1 MEYWL
6 NLQLISCKN
15 NSFNPIINLI
25 HVKLLEYEMN
35 QNTEKTVKETQE
47 ISPSAS
53 IDWKKI
59 AYYMQLSRAMDDI
72 EEQELVPAKLVFNQ
86 FSARGHDLAQILLG
100 SMLTHQH
107 DGATGYYRSRPF
119 VLSLGLDIEDAVASP
134 MAKSGGYSDGR
145 DIGVVCNYPNIERK
159 GAMLFPMCG
168 GVGAQYTPISGWA
181 QSIIYNRD
189 ELKDEKYRGA
199 IGLSMGGDSSMS
211 TSGFWSALNI
221 STTNNLPHLFYIEDN
236 GYGISVPQ
244 TLQTP
249 GGDQVANLASYKN
262 LKIIDG
268 DGTNPKEAS
277 KLILEAVEYT
287 RAGRGTCLLRLKVPR
302 LCGHTFQDTQTY
314 KPEAMVKTEQANDP
328 LPKLKKYL
336 FEEKI
341 LDENAWQKLKIE
353 AYADVKN
360 AVEKAKLRPEPDC
373 KKLTKYVFSEK
384 DKYDNPE
391 IQLRGG
397 LHADD
402 YQFPKVS
409 ESASPSGPRLNMLT
423 AIRNVLDYELSINPK
438 VLVFGEDVGPKGGV
452 HAATLGLNEKYGEH
466 RVFDTSLSEEGI
478 IGRSVGM
485 ALSGLMPVPEIQFRK
500 YAEPAA
506 EQLSDTGIM
515 RWRTNNQFAAPM
527 VVRIPGGF
535 AGRGDP
541 WHSMCDEVEWA
552 HKIGWQVVM
561 PSNAEDAV
569 GLLRFA
575 LRDNNPT
582 IFFEHRSLLDGR
594 WARRPYPGNDYVIP
608 FGKGKT
614 LTKGHKLTVVTWGAM
629 VERCESAALDIVNGI
644 EVIDLRTIQPWD
656 KALVLESVKK
666 TGRCLIVHEDNL
678 TAGFGA
684 EISATLA
691 KEAFFD
697 LDAPIER
704 LTMPDTPNPHN
715 IHLMNAAVP
724 TEAKIKQAMLDQ
736 IAI

>member
-1 MEYWL
+1 MNTHSDVATSAQATDAAKLTELAAFDW
-6 NLQLISCKN
+6 NRISY
-15 NSFNPIINLI
+15 
-25 HVKLLEYEMN
+25 LLF
-35 QNTEKTVKETQE
+35 
-47 ISPSAS
+47 
-53 IDWKKI
+53 
-59 AYYMQLSRAMDDI
+59 LSRAMDDI

-100 SMLTHQH
+100 SLLTHPH

-145 DIGVVCNYPNIERK
+145 DIGVVCNYPNVERK

-168 GVGAQYTPISGWA
+168 GVGAQYSPIAGWA
-181 QSIIYNRD
+181 QSIVYHRD
-189 ELKDEKYRGA
+189 ELKDETYRGA
-199 IGLSMGGDSSMS
+199 LGLSMGGDSSMS
-211 TSGFWSALNI
+211 TSGFWASLNI

-244 TLQTP
+244 EVQTP
-249 GGDQVANLASYKN
+249 GGDQVANLSAYKN

-268 DGTNPKEAS
+268 DGTDPVETP
-277 KLILEAVEYT
+277 KLIKQAVDYV
-287 RAGRGTCLLRLKVPR
+287 RSGAGACLLRLRVPR

-314 KPEAMVKTEQANDP
+314 KPAQMIESEQKNDP
-328 LPKLKKYL
+328 LPKLRDHL
-336 FEEKI
+336 ISTGVMSAQQWQGIEK
-341 LDENAWQKLKIE
+341 Q
-353 AYADVKN
+353 AYADIKA
-360 AVEKAKLRPEPDC
+360 AVVRAKARPEPDTA
-373 KKLTKYVFSEK
+373 KVRRYVYAEK
-384 DKYDNPE
+384 DQHGNADV
-391 IQLRGG
+391 QLRGG
-397 LHADD
+397 LHADNH
-402 YQFPKVS
+402 QFPAMS
-409 ESASPSGPRLNMLT
+409 ETPNPQGSRLNMQT
-423 AIRNVLDYELSINPK
+423 AIRKVLDNELETNPK

-452 HAATLGLNEKYGEH
+452 HGATLGLNEKFGDH

-506 EQLSDTGIM
+506 EQIVDTGIM

-527 VVRIPGGF
+527 VIRIPGGF

-541 WHSMCDEVEWA
+541 WHSMSDEVEWA
-552 HKIGWQVVM
+552 HKTGWQIVM
-561 PSNAEDAV
+561 PSNAEDAA
-569 GLLRFA
+569 GLLRYA

-582 IFFEHRSLLDGR
+582 IFFEHRSLLDNR
-594 WARRPYPGNDYVIP
+594 WARRPYPGDEYIIP
-608 FGKGKT
+608 FGKGNKIT
-614 LTKGHKLTVVTWGAM
+614 QGDKITVVTWGAM
-629 VERCESAALDIVNGI
+629 VERCEIAANKLEGV

-656 KALVLESVKK
+656 KELILESVKK
-666 TGRCLIVHEDNL
+666 TGRCLIVHEDNQ

-684 EISATLA
+684 EISAVLA

-715 IHLMNAAVP
+715 IHLLNAAVP
-724 TEAKIKQAMLDQ
+724 TVERIEAAMIDL
-736 IAI
+736 IEI

>member
-1 MEYWL
+1 ML
-6 NLQLISCKN
+6 
-15 NSFNPIINLI
+15 
-25 HVKLLEYEMN
+25 
-35 QNTEKTVKETQE
+35 
-47 ISPSAS
+47 
-53 IDWKKI
+53 
-59 AYYMQLSRAMDDI
+59 LSRAMDDI
-72 EEQELVPAKLVFNQ
+72 EEQQLVPAKLVFNQ

-100 SMLTHQH
+100 SMLTHPH

-145 DIGVVCNYPNIERK
+145 DIGVVCNYPNVERK

-181 QSIIYNRD
+181 QSIVYNQK
-189 ELKDEKYRGA
+189 ELKDESYQGA
-199 IGLSMGGDSSMS
+199 IGVSMGGDSSMS
-211 TSGFWSALNI
+211 TNGFWSALNI

-244 TLQTP
+244 SVQTP
-249 GGDQVANLASYKN
+249 GGDQVANLAAYKN

-268 DGTNPKEAS
+268 DGTDPEEAS
-277 KLILEAVEYT
+277 KLISQAVKHV
-287 RAGRGTCLLRLKVPR
+287 RSGAGTCLLRLKVPR
-302 LCGHTFQDTQTY
+302 LCGHTFQDTQAY
-314 KPEAMVKTEQANDP
+314 KPEAMILEEKANDP
-328 LPKLKKYL
+328 LPKLQSYL
-336 FEEKI
+336 KVNEI
-341 LDENAWQKLKIE
+341 LDDQGWKKLSQQ
-353 AYADVKN
+353 AYDDVYA
-360 AVEKAKLRPEPDC
+360 AVEKAKLRPEPDTS
-373 KKLTKYVFSEK
+373 KLTRYVYSEK
-384 DKYDNPE
+384 DSNGKAE
-391 IQLRGG
+391 VQLRGG
-397 LHADD
+397 LYADGFE
-402 YQFPKVS
+402 FPNAS
-409 ESASPSGPRLNMLT
+409 ESPQPKGSRLNMLT
-423 AIRNVLDYELSINPK
+423 AIRNLLDHEMTINPK
-438 VLVFGEDVGPKGGV
+438 ILVFGEDVGPKGGV
-452 HAATLGLNEKYGEH
+452 HAATLGLNQKYGEH

-478 IGRSVGM
+478 MGRSVGM
-485 ALSGLMPVPEIQFRK
+485 ALAGLMPVPEIQFRK

-506 EQLSDTGIM
+506 EQITDIGIM

-552 HKIGWQVVM
+552 HKTGWQVVM

-569 GLLRFA
+569 GLLRYA

-594 WARRPYPGNDYVIP
+594 WSRRPYPGDNYVIP
-608 FGKGKT
+608 FGQGKV
-614 LTKGHKLTVVTWGAM
+614 LTEGDKLTVVCWGAM
-629 VERCESAALDIVNGI
+629 VERCESAALEVANGV

-656 KALVLESVKK
+656 KEGVLESVKK
-666 TGRCLIVHEDNL
+666 TGRCLIVHEDNM

-684 EISATLA
+684 EIAAILA

-704 LTMPDTPNPHN
+704 VTMPDVPNPHN

-724 TEAKIKQAMLDQ
+724 SQEKIKQAMIEL
-736 IAI
+736 IEV

>member
-1 MEYWL
+1 MSETSVNRAQAEVHAAFDWHKVVL
-6 NLQLISCKN
+6 CLLQ
-15 NSFNPIINLI
+15 
-25 HVKLLEYEMN
+25 
-35 QNTEKTVKETQE
+35 
-47 ISPSAS
+47 
-53 IDWKKI
+53 
-59 AYYMQLSRAMDDI
+59 SRAMDDI

-86 FSARGHDLAQILLG
+86 FSARGHDMAQILLG
-100 SMLTHQH
+100 SLLTHPH
-107 DGATGYYRSRPF
+107 DAATGYYRSRPF

-145 DIGVVCNYPNIERK
+145 DIGVVCNYPNVKRK

-168 GVGAQYTPISGWA
+168 GVGAQYTPIAGWA
-181 QSIIYNRD
+181 QSIVYHRD
-189 ELKDEKYRGA
+189 QLKDESWRGA
-199 IGLSMGGDSSMS
+199 IGVSMGGDASMS
-211 TSGFWSALNI
+211 TNGFWSALNI
-221 STTNNLPHLFYIEDN
+221 STTNNLPHLFFIEDN

-244 TLQTP
+244 SVQTP
-249 GGDQVANLASYKN
+249 GGDQVANLAAYKN
-262 LKIIDG
+262 LKIVDG
-268 DGTNPKEAS
+268 DGTDPAVTPALIKEA
-277 KLILEAVEYT
+277 VDYV
-287 RAGRGTCLLRLKVPR
+287 RAGLGACLIRLKVPR

-314 KPEAMVKTEQANDP
+314 KPKELLEKEKGMDP
-328 LPKLKKYL
+328 LPKLKRYL
-336 FEEKI
+336 
-341 LDENAWQKLKIE
+341 LENGLMSTGEWSELEQQAIE
-353 AYADVKN
+353 SVRE
-360 AVEKAKLRPEPDC
+360 AVERAKQRPEPDV
-373 KKLTKYVFSEK
+373 KKLTRYVYAEK
-384 DKYDNPE
+384 DAYGNPE

-402 YQFPKVS
+402 HQFP
-409 ESASPSGPRLNMLT
+409 PSSDEPKPQGPRINMVS
-423 AIRNVLDYELSINPK
+423 AIRQTLDSELASNPK

-452 HAATLGLNEKYGEH
+452 HAATLGLHEKYGNL

-506 EQLSDTGIM
+506 EQITDTGIM
-515 RWRTNNQFAAPM
+515 RWRTANQFAAPM

-552 HKIGWQVVM
+552 HKTGWQIAF

-569 GLLRFA
+569 GLLRYA

-582 IFFEHRSLLDGR
+582 MFFEHRALYDSR
-594 WARRPYPGNDYVIP
+594 WARRPYPGDEYVLP
-608 FGKGKT
+608 FGRAKLIT
-614 LTKGHKLTVVTWGAM
+614 RGHKLTVVCWGAM
-629 VERCESAALDIVNGI
+629 VERCEAAAIELANGV

-656 KALVLESVKK
+656 KAAVLESVKK

-684 EISATLA
+684 EIAAILA

-704 LTMPDTPNPHN
+704 LTMPDIPNPHN
-715 IHLMNAAVP
+715 IHLLNAAVP
-724 TEAKIKQAMLDQ
+724 SKERIQQAMQALL
-736 IAI
+736 AV

>member
-1 MEYWL
+1 M
-6 NLQLISCKN
+6 S
-15 NSFNPIINLI
+15 
-25 HVKLLEYEMN
+25 
-35 QNTEKTVKETQE
+35 NT
-47 ISPSAS
+47 PSDQFTF
-53 IDWKKI
+53 DWKKV
-59 AYYMQLSRAMDDI
+59 AYYMLLSRAMDDI
-72 EEQELVPAKLVFNQ
+72 EEQQLVPTKLVFNQ

-100 SMLTHQH
+100 SMLTHPH

-145 DIGVVCNYPNIERK
+145 DIGVVCNYPNVERK

-168 GVGAQYTPISGWA
+168 GVGAQYTPISGWT
-181 QSIIYNRD
+181 QSIVYNRD
-189 ELKDEKYRGA
+189 ELKDEAYRGA
-199 IGLSMGGDSSMS
+199 VGVSMGGDSSMS
-211 TSGFWSALNI
+211 TNGFWSALNI

-244 TLQTP
+244 AVQTP
-249 GGDQVANLASYKN
+249 GGDQVANLAAYKN
-262 LKIIDG
+262 LEIIDG
-268 DGTNPKEAS
+268 DGTDPEIAS
-277 KLILEAVEYT
+277 KLISQAVEHV
-287 RAGRGTCLLRLKVPR
+287 RSGVGTCLLRLKVPR

-314 KPEAMVKTEQANDP
+314 KPEAMIEEEKANDP
-328 LPKLKKYL
+328 LPKLQSYL
-336 FEEKI
+336 QKNKI
-341 LDENAWQKLKIE
+341 LSESQWLQLAQE
-353 AYADVKN
+353 AYDDVSN
-360 AVEKAKLRPEPDC
+360 AVEKAKLRPEPDTN
-373 KKLTKYVFSEK
+373 KLTRYVYSEK
-384 DKYDNPE
+384 DKSGNTQV
-391 IQLRGG
+391 QLRGG
-397 LHADD
+397 LYADD
-402 YQFPKVS
+402 FQFPTPNEIPVPKGS
-409 ESASPSGPRLNMLT
+409 RLNMLT
-423 AIRNVLDYELSINPK
+423 AIRNVLDHEMSINPK

-452 HAATLGLNEKYGEH
+452 HAATLGLNQKYGDN

-478 IGRSVGM
+478 MGRSVGM
-485 ALSGLMPVPEIQFRK
+485 ALAGLMPVPEIQFRK

-506 EQLSDTGIM
+506 EQISDIGIM

-552 HKIGWQVVM
+552 HKTGWQVVM

-594 WARRPYPGNDYVIP
+594 WSRRPYPGDDFVIP
-608 FGKGKT
+608 FGKGKM
-614 LTKGHKLTVVTWGAM
+614 LTDGDKLTVVCWGAM
-629 VERCESAALDIVNGI
+629 VERCESAALEIANGV

-656 KALVLESVKK
+656 KDLVLKSVKK

-684 EISATLA
+684 EIAAVLA
-691 KEAFFD
+691 KESFFD

-704 LTMPDTPNPHN
+704 VTMPDVPNPHN

-724 TEAKIKQAMLDQ
+724 TEEKIKQAIIDL
-736 IAI
+736 IEI

>member
-1 MEYWL
+1 MSSNSAL
-6 NLQLISCKN
+6 NTL
-15 NSFNPIINLI
+15 
-25 HVKLLEYEMN
+25 Y
-35 QNTEKTVKETQE
+35 
-47 ISPSAS
+47 
-53 IDWKKI
+53 DWKQI
-59 AYYMQLSRAMDDI
+59 AYYMLLSRAMDDI

-100 SMLTHQH
+100 SLLNHPH

-145 DIGVVCNYPNIERK
+145 DIGVVCNYPNVERK
-159 GAMLFPMCG
+159 GAMLLPMCG

-181 QSIIYNRD
+181 QSILYNRD
-189 ELKDEKYRGA
+189 QLKDENYRGA
-199 IGLSMGGDSSMS
+199 IGVSMGGDSSMS

-244 TLQTP
+244 EVQTP
-249 GGDQVANLASYKN
+249 GGDQVANLAAYKN
-262 LKIIDG
+262 LKIVDG
-268 DGTNPKEAS
+268 DGTDPEEAS
-277 KLILEAVEYT
+277 ALIKQAIDYV
-287 RAGRGTCLLRLKVPR
+287 RAGLGTCLLRLKVPR

-314 KPEAMVKTEQANDP
+314 KPETMLVEEKANDP
-328 LPKLKKYL
+328 LPKLRAYL
-336 FEEKI
+336 KNQDI
-341 LDENAWQKLKIE
+341 LDDAGWQNLKTQ
-353 AYADVKN
+353 AYDDVNK
-360 AVEKAKLRPEPDC
+360 AVEKAKQRPEPDVN
-373 KKLTKYVFSEK
+373 KLTRYVFAEK
-384 DKYDNPE
+384 DKYNNPE
-391 IQLRGG
+391 VQLRGG

-402 YQFPKVS
+402 FQFPKVD
-409 ESASPSGPRLNMLT
+409 EQARPNGPRLNMLT
-423 AIRNVLDYELSINPK
+423 AIRNVLDHELSVNPK

-452 HAATLGLNEKYGEH
+452 HAATLGLNEKHGDL

-506 EQLSDTGIM
+506 EQITDTGIM

-527 VVRIPGGF
+527 VIRIPGGF

-552 HKIGWQVVM
+552 HKTGWQVVM

-569 GLLRFA
+569 GLLRYA

-594 WARRPYPGNDYVIP
+594 WSRRPYPGNDYVIP
-608 FGKGKT
+608 FGKGRV

-629 VERCESAALDIVNGI
+629 VERCESAALEIANGV

-656 KALVLESVKK
+656 KDLVLASVKK
-666 TGRCLIVHEDNL
+666 TGRCLIVHEDNM

-684 EISATLA
+684 EIAAVLA

-704 LTMPDTPNPHN
+704 VTMPDTPNPHN

-724 TEAKIKQAMLDQ
+724 TEAKIKQAMLEQ
-736 IAI
+736 IEI

>member
-1 MEYWL
+1 M
-6 NLQLISCKN
+6 NNAPVVDIPLQ
-15 NSFNPIINLI
+15 
-25 HVKLLEYEMN
+25 
-35 QNTEKTVKETQE
+35 
-47 ISPSAS
+47 SPHSEPAS
-53 IDWKKI
+53 VALADFDWKKI
-59 AYYMQLSRAMDDI
+59 AYFMLLSRAMDNI
-72 EEQELVPAKLVFNQ
+72 EEQQLVPAKLVFNQ
-86 FSARGHDLAQILLG
+86 FSARGHDMAQILLG
-100 SMLTHQH
+100 SMLNHPH

-119 VLSLGLDIEDAVASP
+119 VLSLGLDIEDAVAAP

-145 DIGVVCNYPNIERK
+145 DIGVVCNYPNVERT
-159 GAMLFPMCG
+159 GAMLLPMCG

-189 ELKDEKYRGA
+189 QLKDESYKGA

-244 TLQTP
+244 EVQTP

-268 DGTNPKEAS
+268 DGTDPITTSALIKEA
-277 KLILEAVEYT
+277 VDYV
-287 RAGRGTCLLRLKVPR
+287 RAGLGTCLLRLKVPR

-314 KPEAMVKTEQANDP
+314 KPDTMLEQEQANDP
-328 LPKLKKYL
+328 LPKLQGFLKDTDIINQSDWLLLETKA
-336 FEEKI
+336 FE
-341 LDENAWQKLKIE
+341 
-353 AYADVKN
+353 DVRL
-360 AVEKAKLRPEPDC
+360 AVEKAKQRPEPDATRI
-373 KKLTKYVFSEK
+373 TKYVFSEK
-384 DKYDNPE
+384 DKFDNPE

-397 LHADD
+397 LCADD
-402 YQFPKVS
+402 YQFPTPNEV
-409 ESASPSGPRLNMLT
+409 ATPAGPRLNMLT

-452 HAATLGLNEKYGEH
+452 HAATLGLNERYGDH

-552 HKIGWQVVM
+552 HKIGWQVAM

-582 IFFEHRSLLDGR
+582 IFFEHRFLLDNR
-594 WARRPYPGNDYVIP
+594 WARRPYPGDDYVIP
-608 FGKGKT
+608 FGKGNL
-614 LTKGHKLTVVTWGAM
+614 LTAGHKLTVVTWGAM
-629 VERCESAALDIVNGI
+629 VERCESAALDIANGV

-656 KALVLESVKK
+656 KELVLESVKK
-666 TGRCLIVHEDNL
+666 TGRCLIVHEDNM

-684 EISATLA
+684 EIAAVLA

-704 LTMPDTPNPHN
+704 VTMPDTPNPHN

-724 TEAKIKQAMLDQ
+724 TEQRIKSAMQTILE
-736 IAI
+736 I

>member
-1 MEYWL
+1 MSSRS
-6 NLQLISCKN
+6 LQD
-15 NSFNPIINLI
+15 I
-25 HVKLLEYEMN
+25 HLKLDF
-35 QNTEKTVKETQE
+35 
-47 ISPSAS
+47 
-53 IDWKKI
+53 DWNKV
-59 AYYMQLSRAMDDI
+59 AYYMFLSRAMDDI

-100 SMLTHQH
+100 SLLTHPH

-119 VLSLGLDIEDAVASP
+119 VLSLGLDIEDAVAAP

-145 DIGVVCNYPNIERK
+145 DIGVVCNYPNVERN
-159 GAMLFPMCG
+159 GAMLLPMCG
-168 GVGAQYTPISGWA
+168 GVGAQYTPISGWS
-181 QSIIYNRD
+181 QSIVYNRD
-189 ELKDEKYRGA
+189 QLKDGRYKGA
-199 IGLSMGGDSSMS
+199 IGVSMGGDSSMS
-211 TSGFWSALNI
+211 TNGFWSALNI
-221 STTNNLPHLFYIEDN
+221 STTNNLPHLFFIEDN

-244 TLQTP
+244 EVQTP
-249 GGDQVANLASYKN
+249 GGDQVANLAAYKN

-268 DGTNPKEAS
+268 DGTEPTEAS
-277 KLILEAVEYT
+277 TLIKQAVEYV
-287 RAGRGTCLLRLKVPR
+287 RSGKGTCLLRLKVPR

-314 KPEAMVKTEQANDP
+314 KPELMVKQEKANDP
-328 LPKLKKYL
+328 LPKLKTYMKKHEL
-336 FEEKI
+336 
-341 LDENAWQKLKIE
+341 LDEAGWKSLKLKAFE
-353 AYADVKN
+353 DVSQ
-360 AVEKAKLRPEPDC
+360 AVERAKNRPEPSAAN
-373 KKLTKYVFSEK
+373 LTRYVYAENDQFG
-384 DKYDNPE
+384 NPE

-397 LHADD
+397 LHSDD
-402 YQFPKVS
+402 YPFPKT
-409 ESASPSGPRLNMLT
+409 ELTASPAGPRLNMLT
-423 AIRNVLDYELSINPK
+423 AIRNVLDHELSINPK

-452 HAATLGLNEKYGEH
+452 HAATLGLYEKHGDL

-506 EQLSDTGIM
+506 EQISDTGIM

-552 HKIGWQVVM
+552 HKVGWQVVM

-569 GLLRFA
+569 GLLRYA

-594 WARRPYPGNDYVIP
+594 WSRRPYPGDDYVIP
-608 FGKGKT
+608 FGVGKI
-614 LTKGHKLTVVTWGAM
+614 LTQGNNLTVVTWGAM
-629 VERCESAALDIVNGI
+629 VERCESAAIELSREI
-644 EVIDLRTIQPWD
+644 EVIDLRSIQPWD
-656 KALVLESVKK
+656 KALVLESVRK
-666 TGRCLIVHEDNL
+666 TGRCLIVHEDNM

-684 EISATLA
+684 EIAAVLA

-704 LTMPDTPNPHN
+704 VTMPDTPNPHN
-715 IHLMNAAVP
+715 IHLMNSAVP
-724 TEAKIKQAMLDQ
+724 TKEKIMQAMTDQ
-736 IAI
+736 LAI

>member
-1 MEYWL
+1 ML
-6 NLQLISCKN
+6 
-15 NSFNPIINLI
+15 
-25 HVKLLEYEMN
+25 
-35 QNTEKTVKETQE
+35 
-47 ISPSAS
+47 
-53 IDWKKI
+53 
-59 AYYMQLSRAMDDI
+59 LSRAMDDT
-72 EEQELVPAKLVFNQ
+72 EEQKLVPAKLVFNQ

-100 SMLTHQH
+100 SLLAHPH

-119 VLSLGLDIEDAVASP
+119 VLSLGLDIEDAVASS

-145 DIGVVCNYPNIERK
+145 DIGAVCNYPNPERK
-159 GAMLFPMCG
+159 GAMLLPMCG

-189 ELKDEKYRGA
+189 QLKDESYRGA
-199 IGLSMGGDSSMS
+199 IGVSMGGDSSMS
-211 TSGFWSALNI
+211 TNGFWSALNI

-244 TLQTP
+244 EVQTP
-249 GGDQVANLASYKN
+249 GGDQVANLGAYKN

-268 DGTNPKEAS
+268 DGTDPTEAS
-277 KLILEAVEYT
+277 ELIQQAVEYV
-287 RAGRGTCLLRLKVPR
+287 RAGLGTCLLRLKVPR

-314 KPEAMVKTEQANDP
+314 KPEEMVAEEKANDP
-328 LPKLKKYL
+328 LPKLKIYL
-336 FEEKI
+336 KQKNI
-341 LDENAWQKLKIE
+341 LDDGAWQTLKTK
-353 AYADVKN
+353 AYDDVSL
-360 AVEKAKLRPEPDC
+360 AVEKAKQRPEPNIS
-373 KKLTKYVFSEK
+373 KLTRYVFAEK

-402 YQFPKVS
+402 YQFPVTNETANPQGS
-409 ESASPSGPRLNMLT
+409 RLNMLT
-423 AIRNVLDYELSINPK
+423 AIRKVLDHELSINPK
-438 VLVFGEDVGPKGGV
+438 ILVFGEDVGPKGGV
-452 HAATLGLNEKYGEH
+452 HAATLGLNEKHGNL

-506 EQLSDTGIM
+506 EQISDTGIM

-527 VVRIPGGF
+527 VIRIPGGF

-552 HKIGWQVVM
+552 HKVGWQVVI

-594 WARRPYPGNDYVIP
+594 WSRRPYPGNDYVLP

-614 LTKGHKLTVVTWGAM
+614 LTIGHRLTVVTWGAM
-629 VERCESAALDIVNGI
+629 VERCEAAALDISNGV

-656 KALVLESVKK
+656 KDLVLGSVKK
-666 TGRCLIVHEDNL
+666 TGRCLIVHEDNM

-684 EISATLA
+684 EIAAVLA
-691 KEAFFD
+691 KQAFFD

-724 TEAKIKQAMLDQ
+724 SEEKIKQAMLDQ
-736 IAI
+736 IAF

>member
-1 MEYWL
+1 ML
-6 NLQLISCKN
+6 
-15 NSFNPIINLI
+15 
-25 HVKLLEYEMN
+25 
-35 QNTEKTVKETQE
+35 
-47 ISPSAS
+47 
-53 IDWKKI
+53 
-59 AYYMQLSRAMDDI
+59 LSRAMDDI
-72 EEQELVPAKLVFNQ
+72 EEQKLVPAKLVFNQ

-100 SMLTHQH
+100 SMLTHPH

-145 DIGVVCNYPNIERK
+145 DIGVVCNYPNVERK

-181 QSIIYNRD
+181 QSIVYNQK
-189 ELKDEKYRGA
+189 ELKDESYQGA
-199 IGLSMGGDSSMS
+199 IGVSMGGDSSMS
-211 TSGFWSALNI
+211 TNGFWSALNI
-221 STTNNLPHLFYIEDN
+221 STTNDLPHLFYIEDN

-244 TLQTP
+244 SVQTP
-249 GGDQVANLASYKN
+249 GGDQVANLAAYKS

-268 DGTNPKEAS
+268 NGTDPQEAS
-277 KLILEAVEYT
+277 KLIKQAVEYV
-287 RAGRGTCLLRLKVPR
+287 RSGAGTCLLRLKVPR

-314 KPEAMVKTEQANDP
+314 KPDEMIASEQANDP
-328 LPKLKKYL
+328 LPKLKAYL
-336 FEEKI
+336 EQKTI
-341 LDENAWQKLKIE
+341 LNSAEWDKLSQQ
-353 AYADVKN
+353 AYDDVSA
-360 AVEKAKLRPEPDC
+360 AVEKAKLRPEPDAS
-373 KKLTKYVFSEK
+373 KLTKYVYSEK
-384 DKYDNPE
+384 NNQGKTE

-397 LHADD
+397 L
-402 YQFPKVS
+402 YSEGFIFPEAVDTPRPKGS
-409 ESASPSGPRLNMLT
+409 RLNMLT
-423 AIRNVLDYELSINPK
+423 AIRNVLDYEMSINPK

-452 HAATLGLNEKYGEH
+452 HAATLGLNQKYGNN

-506 EQLSDTGIM
+506 EQITDVGIM

-527 VVRIPGGF
+527 VIRIPGGF

-552 HKIGWQVVM
+552 HKTGWQVVM

-569 GLLRFA
+569 GLLRYA

-594 WARRPYPGNDYVIP
+594 WSRRPYPGDDYVIP

-614 LTKGHKLTVVTWGAM
+614 LTDGDKITVVCWGAM
-629 VERCESAALDIVNGI
+629 VERCESAALEIANGV

-656 KALVLESVKK
+656 KELVLKSVKK
-666 TGRCLIVHEDNL
+666 TGRCLIVHEDNM

-684 EISATLA
+684 EIAAVLA

-704 LTMPDTPNPHN
+704 LTMPDVPNPHN
-715 IHLMNAAVP
+715 INLMNTAVP
-724 TEAKIKQAMLDQ
+724 SQQKIKKAMIELLE
-736 IAI
+736 I

>member
-1 MEYWL
+1 MAVEAVD
-6 NLQLISCKN
+6 
-15 NSFNPIINLI
+15 INAPSP
-25 HVKLLEYEMN
+25 HYDW
-35 QNTEKTVKETQE
+35 EKV
-47 ISPSAS
+47 
-53 IDWKKI
+53 
-59 AYYMQLSRAMDDI
+59 AYTMLLSRAMDDI

-86 FSARGHDLAQILLG
+86 FSARGHDLAQILIG
-100 SMLTHQH
+100 SLLTDPN

-119 VLSLGLDIEDAVASP
+119 VLSLGLDVVDAVASP

-145 DIGVVCNYPNIERK
+145 DIGVVCNYPNVKRE

-168 GVGAQYTPISGWA
+168 GVGSQYSPISGWA
-181 QSIIYNRD
+181 QSIAYYRD
-189 ELKDEKYRGA
+189 ELKNESYRHS
-199 IGLSMGGDSSMS
+199 IGVSMGGDSSMS
-211 TSGFWSALNI
+211 TSGFWAALNI

-244 TLQTP
+244 EVQTP
-249 GGDQVANLASYKN
+249 GGDQVANLAAYKN
-262 LKIIDG
+262 LKIVDG
-268 DGTNPKEAS
+268 DGTCPIEAPRLVKEA
-277 KLILEAVEYT
+277 IDYT
-287 RAGRGTCLLRLKVPR
+287 RAGLGTCLLRLKVPR

-314 KPEAMVKTEQANDP
+314 KPAEMIAEEQANDP
-328 LPKLKKYL
+328 LPKLKDHLEKYGVISA
-336 FEEKI
+336 EE
-341 LDENAWQKLKIE
+341 WQALEDK
-353 AYADVKN
+353 AYAVVRD
-360 AVEKAKLRPEPDC
+360 AVEEAKQRPEPDVT
-373 KKLTKYVFSEK
+373 KLKKYVYAEK
-384 DKYDNPE
+384 DAYGNPE

-402 YQFPKVS
+402 YQFPKTRE
-409 ESASPSGPRLNMLT
+409 ESNPQGPRLNMLT
-423 AIRNVLDYELSINPK
+423 AIRNTLDYELSINDK

-452 HAATLGLNEKYGEH
+452 HAATLGLNEKFGNN

-485 ALSGLMPVPEIQFRK
+485 ALAGLMPVPEIQFRK

-506 EQLSDTGIM
+506 EQLTDTGIM

-541 WHSMCDEVEWA
+541 WHSMSDEVEWA
-552 HKIGWQVVM
+552 HKTGWQVVM

-569 GLLRFA
+569 GLLRTA

-582 IFFEHRSLLDGR
+582 IFFEHRSLLDNR
-594 WARRPYPGNDYVIP
+594 WARRPYPGDDFALP
-608 FGKGKT
+608 FGKAKF
-614 LTKGHKLTVVTWGAM
+614 LTRGSKLTVVTWGAM
-629 VERCESAALDIVNGI
+629 VERCEAAALEIADGV

-656 KALVLESVKK
+656 KEAVLESVKK

-684 EISATLA
+684 EIAAVLA
-691 KEAFFD
+691 KETFFD

-715 IHLMNAAVP
+715 IHLLTAAVP
-724 TEAKIKQAMLDQ
+724 TQEKIQAAMQDLM
-736 IAI
+736 AV